1 LAFEDSAVMTL
12 KRGARFLPA
21 SLLFLACKPPMHVT
35 PVPAA
40 DVQIQQSGG
49 AQAVKPGGPVIAGV
63 GLGVA
68 TSDLLTDKPAGQ
80 VMVGVGDIASCTQK
94 LGLAT
99 AMLVDSIIKSDSVA
113 DVPTTTFT
121 LGDNVYSSGSE
132 AQFAQCFTPSWGNP
146 KLEVMKN
153 LHPTPGNH
161 DYETPQAAPYFKYFG
176 KAAGVDGT
184 GNYSYD
190 VGKWHVIALNSEVV
204 AGSEFSDAD
213 RSAQLNWLE
222 KDLGDHE
229 AACTIAYWHNP
240 RYSSGWHGNDAKF
253 TPLWQTLYD
262 HNVDLDDSRGRTRHD
277 EGDHGDCCRH
287 GRRGASRIQ
296 QPEPQLRVSRRG
308 SRRRLDAHARRRRV
322 AVEVR
327 RGRRPSL
334 GQGKRQVPLRANSPG
349 LEAIAAR
356 LRL

>member
-204 AGSEFSDAD
+204 SGSEFSNAD
-213 RSAQLNWLE
+213 RSAQLKWLE
-222 KDLGDHE
+222 KDLSDHE

-262 HNVDLDDSRGRTRHD
+262 HNVDLVLNGHDHDYERFRPMTPAGVLDTTKGITEIVAGTGGEELRGFNSLNPNSAYHI
-277 EGDHGDCCRH
+277 EGRAGVLMLTLGEDGWQSKFVEAG
-287 GRRGASRIQ
+287 GRVWDKAS
-296 QPEPQLRVSRRG
+296 
-308 SRRRLDAHARRRRV
+308 
-322 AVEVR
+322 
-327 RGRRPSL
+327 
-334 GQGKRQVPLRANSPG
+334 GKCH
-349 LEAIAAR
+349 
-356 LRL
+356 